1 MENNF
6 PVCKVGW
13 WLQHRSNMSHSI
25 FWQKSNPLNCDFLT
39 EILWDVLSVWLMLW
53 DVCLWTKVKLTFVSQ
68 EARNQ
73 SVTKADNHPI
83 FSICFHKMVCFMLS
97 FNLCIT
103 RDQKS
108 ERNKSRQSS
117 IFSICFHKMV
127 CFMLSFNLCI
137 TRDQKS
143 ERNKSRQSSIFSVC
157 FHKMVCF
164 MLNFN
169 WIYNRFRSLNVSFN
183 NTKCFLNLCKM
194 FKTLLYHNTAYC
206 T

>member
-6 PVCKVGW
+6 PVCRVGW
-13 WLQHRSNMSHSI
+13 WLQHGSNMSHSI
-25 FWQKSNPLNCDFLT
+25 FWQKSSPLNCDFLT

-68 EARNQ
+68 EARNE

-83 FSICFHKMVCFMLS
+83 FSICFHKMVCFML
-97 FNLCIT
+97 N
-103 RDQKS
+103 
-108 ERNKSRQSS
+108 
-117 IFSICFHKMV
+117 
-127 CFMLSFNLCI
+127 FNLCI

-169 WIYNRFRSLNVSFN
+169 WIYNRFRSLDVSFN

-194 FKTLLYHNTAYC
+194 LKTLLYHNTAYC